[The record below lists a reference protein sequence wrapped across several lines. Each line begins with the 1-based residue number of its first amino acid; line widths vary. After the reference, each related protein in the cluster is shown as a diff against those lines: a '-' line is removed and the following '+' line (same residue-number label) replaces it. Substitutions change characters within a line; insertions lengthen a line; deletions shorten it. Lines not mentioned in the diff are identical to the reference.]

1 MTVFLSNIFIYL
13 SKIESVKNLCLNFFY
28 ALQDEKAIKVELDIQ
43 IAIQEYIVMECPQCN
58 EAIFQGQRGMFVCRD
73 NPHWPTY
80 RITLNDEA
88 TSFIQEWVC
97 YYVMSSTHII
107 RKVCCLIWEGQ

>member
-1 MTVFLSNIFIYL
+1 MYFYHSGQNFLYL
-13 SKIESVKNLCLNFFY
+13 SKIYLVKFLGLKFFY

-43 IAIQEYIVMECPQCN
+43 FAIQEYIVMECPQCN
-58 EAIFQGQRGMFVCRD
+58 EAIFQGQRGMFVCHD

-88 TSFIQEWVC
+88 TSYIIYLIQEWVC
-97 YYVMSSTHII
+97 YYVMSSTHIHI
-107 RKVCCLIWEGQ
+107 I

>member
-1 MTVFLSNIFIYL
+1 MFD
-13 SKIESVKNLCLNFFY
+13 

-43 IAIQEYIVMECPQCN
+43 ITIQEYIVMECPLCN

-88 TSFIQEWVC
+88 TSYIIYLIQEWVC
-97 YYVMSSTHII
+97 YYVMSSTHIHI
-107 RKVCCLIWEGQ
+107 KTQFRKE

>member
-1 MTVFLSNIFIYL
+1 MALFRNLCHNVRCIFLSQWTNILYT
-13 SKIESVKNLCLNFFY
+13 FFY

-43 IAIQEYIVMECPQCN
+43 FAIQEYIVMECPQCN
-58 EAIFQGQRGMFVCRD
+58 EAIFQGQRGMFVCHD

-88 TSFIQEWVC
+88 TSYIIYLIQEWVC
-97 YYVMSSTHII
+97 YM
-107 RKVCCLIWEGQ
+107 L